1 MDEQRT
7 IDRFVDEAGPSA
19 PTARKFRPSSLFVKD
34 RIWLN
39 VLLFV
44 LTVLS
49 LFIVGVSWSVSYK
62 YAEEIG
68 RNPAFEAGPGVFRDP
83 QILLLSLIYA
93 LVLIVIL
100 LGHELGHYLTC
111 RRYGISATLPF
122 FIPAPTLIGTMGAFI
137 KIRSPIAGKKQLF
150 DIGVAGPLL
159 SFVLSLPAL
168 VAGVALSKV
177 VPALPREG
185 TIYFGEPLLL
195 KILGGLLIKNAG
207 PNHDLVLHPV
217 AFAGWVGLL
226 VTAMNLFPL
235 GQLDGGHVSYAILGP
250 KAKIVARVFLGVFIV
265 MGLFFW
271 AGWLIWALVIL
282 LLGLKHPPIWDETSP
297 IGMKRRII
305 GALVVVIF
313 ILSFIPDP
321 IQGYNGLDLIR
332 QIWPLK

>member
-159 SFVLSLPAL
+159 SFILSLPAL
-168 VAGVALSKV
+168 VVGVALSKV

>member
-1 MDEQRT
+1 MDKRT
-7 IDRFVDEAGPSA
+7 IDQFPHEAGPAA
-19 PTARKFRPSSLFVKD
+19 PVTRKFRPSSFFVKD
-34 RIWLN
+34 RIWVN

-49 LFIVGVSWSVSYK
+49 LFVVGVSWSASYK

-68 RNPAFEAGPGVFRDP
+68 RNPAFEAGPNVFRDP

-137 KIRSPIAGKKQLF
+137 KIRSPIAGKRQLF
-150 DIGVAGPLL
+150 DIGVAGPLM

-168 VAGVALSKV
+168 VVGAALSKV
-177 VPALPREG
+177 VPALPRESS
-185 TIYFGEPLLL
+185 ILFGEPLLL

-207 PNHDLVLHPV
+207 PNQDIVLHPV

-235 GQLDGGHVSYAILGP
+235 GQLDGGHISYAILGP
-250 KAKIVARVFLGVFIV
+250 RAKFVARVFLGVFIV
-265 MGLFFW
+265 MGVFFW

-282 LLGLKHPPIWDETSP
+282 LLGLKHPPTWDEASP
-297 IGMKRRII
+297 IGTKRLII
-305 GALVVVIF
+305 GILVVVIF

-332 QIWPLK
+332 QIWPMK